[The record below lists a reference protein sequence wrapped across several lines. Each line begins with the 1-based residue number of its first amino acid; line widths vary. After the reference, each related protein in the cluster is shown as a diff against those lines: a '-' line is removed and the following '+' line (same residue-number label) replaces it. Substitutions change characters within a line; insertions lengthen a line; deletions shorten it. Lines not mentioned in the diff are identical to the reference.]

1 MAKFASWR
9 ALAAAGIAAVGL
21 ALPGSALAQDAA
33 ITAKFWATC
42 GACHEFD
49 AAGGHSK
56 GPNLWGLMGK
66 TLGGIER
73 FSTYSPA
80 MKAAAANRI
89 VWSPETLDRW
99 LQNPQAM
106 VPDNQME
113 FYVESLADRAGIVA
127 IIAASS
133 RR

>member
-1 MAKFASWR
+1 MGISATRTAAW
-9 ALAAAGIAAVGL
+9 AALLLGLAAPAQ
-21 ALPGSALAQDAA
+21 AQDAA

-49 AAGGHSK
+49 TTGGHSK

-66 TLGGIER
+66 TLGTAER
-73 FSTYSPA
+73 FGTYSPA
-80 MKAAAANRI
+80 MKAAASKGI
-89 VWSPETLDRW
+89 VWTPETLDRW

-106 VPDNQME
+106 VADNQME
-113 FYVESLADRAGIVA
+113 YFVDNAAERAGIIA
-127 IIAASS
+127 IIAASG

>member
-1 MAKFASWR
+1 MGISAKR
-9 ALAAAGIAAVGL
+9 CVALAAVAVGL
-21 ALPGSALAQDAA
+21 AAPAKAQDAA
-33 ITAKFWATC
+33 VTAKFWATC

-49 AAGGHSK
+49 TTGGHSK

-66 TLGGIER
+66 TLGAAER
-73 FSTYSPA
+73 FGTYSPA
-80 MKAAAANRI
+80 MKAAAAKGI
-89 VWSPETLDRW
+89 VWTPETLDRW

-113 FYVESLADRAGIVA
+113 YFVESAAERAGIVA
-127 IIAASS
+127 IIAASG

>member
-1 MAKFASWR
+1 MAFSSLLR
-9 ALAAAGIAAVGL
+9 ALGAGAVACL
-21 ALPGSALAQDAA
+21 ALNGPAQAQDAA

-49 AAGGHSK
+49 TTGGHSK
-56 GPNLWGLMGK
+56 GPNLWSLMGK
-66 TLGGIER
+66 TLGTIER
-73 FSTYSPA
+73 FGTYSPA
-80 MKAAAANRI
+80 MKAAAASRI

-106 VPDNQME
+106 VPGNQME
-113 FYVESLADRAGIVA
+113 FYVESAAERADIVA
-127 IIAASS
+127 IIVASG